1 MRQLPEWSPTLRGWF
16 FWGGGQGSRPSSPCS
31 HACTLGICSAVAG
44 GTSCYT
50 RTLCPLSHSEDRI
63 SWSISGSHTSLCQAL
78 NTNNSI
84 FSSQVWCVYRVRTC
98 MSVCGYVY
106 VTLLVRDNASGP
118 GTVLERSVNV
128 VCLLLR
134 LSRWN
139 TTTTVICHHT
149 FKTHQQYCMNCS
161 AIWPQSAYQ
170 QDVLSVFYSRTH
182 QKKLHHE

>member
-149 FKTHQQYCMNCS
+149 FKHISNTAWTARPYDHNRHT
-161 AIWPQSAYQ
+161 
-170 QDVLSVFYSRTH
+170 SRTSWAFSIAGLTK
-182 QKKLHHE
+182 KKLHHE